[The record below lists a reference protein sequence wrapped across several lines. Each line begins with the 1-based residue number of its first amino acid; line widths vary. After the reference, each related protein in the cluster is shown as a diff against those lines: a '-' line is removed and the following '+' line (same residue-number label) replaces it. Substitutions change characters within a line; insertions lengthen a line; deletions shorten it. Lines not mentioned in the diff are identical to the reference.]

1 MLSEGGVTLDKNSK
15 KILKYINKHS
25 SKQNTI
31 NAQTLSEKTALD
43 IDIVKEIAFHL
54 NKDYLINIVKKAV
67 ATQDGLQFYN
77 TEQFYPTN
85 KGKEYFNVQRKEQ
98 INLYLRSI
106 FCPIIVSLVTTLL
119 TLLLKI

>member
-1 MLSEGGVTLDKNSK
+1 MNKNSK

-31 NAQTLSEKTALD
+31 NAKTLSEKTALD
-43 IDIVKEIAFHL
+43 IDTVKEIAFYL
-54 NKDYLINIVKKAV
+54 NKDNLINIVKSTV
-67 ATQDGLQFYN
+67 ATQNGLQFYN

-85 KGKEYFNVQRKEQ
+85 KGKEYFNVQCKEQ

-106 FCPIIVSLVTTLL
+106 FCPIIVSFVTTLI